1 MSVSLGNKLALALSY
16 MSSGPWLITGGGV
29 NKRPT
34 ASPLPIPV
42 LVADKNPGVLE
53 AVASVL
59 RRSMPGVALSL
70 CPSHA
75 YAMRSLST
83 ARYQV
88 VLCGAQFAEAGDFML
103 LKQHRAVQ
111 LAVPFLL
118 VAEGQDR
125 DLAQCAL
132 MQEGVEDIIVWPL
145 LKGQL
150 EESLR
155 EAMCLYR
162 TRLTMAD
169 RRQRLHTLHSCQSL
183 PPRQTR
189 GAIRSIEANL
199 KDLARVVDDC
209 EREAHKRAVD
219 HLDLLGRGERE
230 VSLRMVNNSQ

>member
-1 MSVSLGNKLALALSY
+1 
-16 MSSGPWLITGGGV
+16 MSSGQLLITGGGV
-29 NKRPT
+29 NRRPT

-53 AVASVL
+53 AIASVL
-59 RRSMPGVALSL
+59 RTSLPGVVLSL
-70 CPSHA
+70 CPSHS
-75 YAMRSLST
+75 YAMHSLST

-88 VLCGAQFAEAGDFML
+88 ALCGVQFAEAGDFML
-103 LKQHRAVQ
+103 LKQHRAFQ
-111 LAVPFLL
+111 PAVPFLL
-118 VAEGQDR
+118 VAERQDR
-125 DLAQCAL
+125 DLVKCAL
-132 MQEGVEDIIVWPL
+132 DQEGVEDIVVWPF

-155 EAMCLYR
+155 QAMSLYQ

-183 PPRQTR
+183 PPKQTR
-189 GAIRSIEANL
+189 SAIRRIEANL

>member
-1 MSVSLGNKLALALSY
+1 
-16 MSSGPWLITGGGV
+16 MSSGQWLVAGGRV
-29 NKRPT
+29 SKRPI

-42 LVADKNPGVLE
+42 LVADKNPGVME

-59 RRSMPGVALSL
+59 QRSMPGIALSL

-75 YAMRSLST
+75 SAMHSLST

-88 VLCGAQFAEAGDFML
+88 VLCGAQFAAAGDFML

-111 LAVPFLL
+111 QAVPFLL
-118 VAEGQDR
+118 VAQGQDR
-125 DLAQCAL
+125 DLAQCAV
-132 MQEGVEDIIVWPL
+132 MQQGVEDIVVWPL

-155 EAMCLYR
+155 QAMCLYR

-169 RRQRLHTLHSCQSL
+169 RRQHLHTLHSCQSL

-189 GAIRSIEANL
+189 GAIRRIEANL
-199 KDLARVVDDC
+199 RDLARVVVDC

-219 HLDLLGRGERE
+219 HLDLLGRAERE
-230 VSLRMVNNSQ
+230 VSHT